1 MEEIIAITKE
11 NWLKEVQSILYQY
24 AFTKIDE
31 DTYEHETVKHIRG
44 QTITINGQRMEQPGQ
59 QVVIKNIVRFNGDG
73 WVASIDED
81 GESTNE
87 RYFTQV
93 VLETFVKDDPQ
104 FHLENC
110 IYFDEPHLISNYIK
124 QIFKL

>member
-1 MEEIIAITKE
+1 MKEVIAYTKE

-31 DTYEHETVKHIRG
+31 DTYENEVVKNIGG

-73 WVASIDED
+73 WVVSVDED
-81 GESTNE
+81 GEPTDE
-87 RYFTQV
+87 RCFTQV
-93 VLETFVKDDPQ
+93 VLETFIKDNPQ
-104 FHLENC
+104 FHLEDC
-110 IYFDEPHLISNYIK
+110 VYFDEPHRITKYIK